1 MEPKKQRKRDV
12 AFPQFEPDDFGNEA
26 NVNPRQNRPPAKP
39 VTGNAPAPAKPVTG
53 NAPVEDNSTKRLFS
67 DIDTATQ
74 PYRKAFWDGVSIHDA
89 PNRAVWGGLNS
100 AINKARGR
108 KSTLDKWNDNPKS
121 NKSTY
126 EWATDPNS
134 GAYASDL
141 IADQVNYPKN
151 DPTKWELTDIPRI
164 AAYPLDMVTDV
175 NYLVSLGLAGTGAG
189 APAGAALATSATAKH
204 LNRIRKAM
212 APVKWWADHDPSS
225 LVINKLALPAYR
237 GLRGIGK
244 KPDLSSSPKKSPFDV
259 TRFAEDSGIT
269 EPSESFQDY
278 LTRIQKQPGPRLF
291 DKDPDPI
298 DPLLPPHTDS
308 VHFHPSEPFEDYV
321 ARQKKR
327 TEQKD
332 LDFWLGDPGS
342 LDPFRPSS
350 EQQIS
355 LTAKEIRLLNKW
367 RNKK

>member
-1 MEPKKQRKRDV
+1 MEPIKQPKRDI
-12 AFPQFEPDDFGNEA
+12 AFPQFAPDNFGKRN
-26 NVNPRQNRPPAKP
+26 NTRPSSP
-39 VTGNAPAPAKPVTG
+39 VTN
-53 NAPVEDNSTKRLFS
+53 NAPVQDNSTKRLFS

-74 PYRKAFWDGVSIHDA
+74 PYQKTFWDGVSIHDA
-89 PNRAVWGGLNS
+89 PNRAVWGSLNS

-108 KSTLDKWNDNPKS
+108 NSTLDKWNDNPKS

-141 IADQVNYPKN
+141 IADQFNYPKN

-175 NYLVSLGLAGTGAG
+175 NYLTSLALAGTGAG

-244 KPDLSSSPKKSPFDV
+244 KKVPAPMPDTPDLSSSPKKSAFDV

-291 DKDPDPI
+291 DKDPDSI
-298 DPLLPPHTDS
+298 DPLLPPYTNNS
-308 VHFHPSEPFEDYV
+308 L
-321 ARQKKR
+321 KKQ
-327 TEQKD
+327 TAQED
-332 LDFWLGDPGS
+332 LDFWRGDPGS

-350 EQQIS
+350 EQQIL
-355 LTAKEIRLLNKW
+355 LTPKEIILRNKR